1 MNGERMVPIVEDV
14 MTPDPIVFTTEE
26 SLMEAARQL
35 EEAEISGA
43 PVIDS
48 SGILVGVLSE
58 TDLVRARATE
68 QLWERW
74 PGLKVRHLMHSPVLT
89 ADRTMTVEEAA
100 VLMERAHVHRL
111 VVVAEDQQTPIG
123 ILSTSDLVRAMVGE
137 RSDG

>member
-1 MNGERMVPIVEDV
+1 MVPIVEDV

-26 SLMEAARQL
+26 SLQEAARQL
-35 EEAEISGA
+35 EESEISGA
-43 PVIDS
+43 PVVDS
-48 SGILVGVLSE
+48 AGILVGVLSE
-58 TDLVRARATE
+58 TDLLRARATE
-68 QLWERW
+68 QLWARW

-123 ILSTSDLVRAMVGE
+123 VLSTSDLVRAMVGE